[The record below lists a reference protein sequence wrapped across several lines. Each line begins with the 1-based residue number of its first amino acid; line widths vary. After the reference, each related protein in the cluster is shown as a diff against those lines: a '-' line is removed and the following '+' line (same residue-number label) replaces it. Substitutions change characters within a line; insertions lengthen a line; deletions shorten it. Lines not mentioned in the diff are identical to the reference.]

1 MWKSLKV
8 QNALGYVFLILL
20 FLGLSWGIT
29 CLFVYWIS
37 VLWTNTIFAFDWSW
51 EFATGIWLALILLD
65 CFIDMRVNINDR

>member
-1 MWKSLKV
+1 MWKTLKI
-8 QNALGYVFLILL
+8 QNALGYIFLIFL

-37 VLWTNTIFAFDWSW
+37 MLWTNTVFAFDWSL

-65 CFIDMRVNINDR
+65 CFIDMRVNGNDI